1 MRGATRSAQ
10 RGAVVALVVCA
21 LGCAEAVPPASVAPA
36 PVAPGP
42 RAMHYVFAI
51 SDDLEH
57 VDATVCFE
65 GQAPVLL
72 APGVDWGREALVE
85 ARTAD
90 PAGQAGQ
97 TGAQPLALDAMGI
110 RLDGVGR
117 DACVRYLLDL
127 TRIANQGFELGM
139 QRAQGSIVTNTALWL
154 WRPPA
159 YDRCAQV
166 TVGFTG
172 PAAGEVA
179 VPWHREGDAYH
190 LESRAF
196 AFSAH
201 AVFGRFARE
210 SVDAAGAHFD
220 MIVLDGLSAQTR
232 EAIVPWIESAARAA
246 ALPNGRF
253 PVTHAQIVVIPAQA
267 SGRPVT
273 FGHATRGGE
282 RSIAFVVGI
291 HATREALLADWVAV
305 HEFSHLWWPLLR
317 REDIWLSE
325 GLATYYQEVLR
336 ARAGHIPATQ
346 AWSRLWLGAEKGRD
360 TTASLAHESAH
371 VFETFNF
378 SRVYWG
384 GAAIALL
391 ADIEIRRR
399 SRGERSLDDAMLA
412 LSACCARSGQA
423 WSARELIERMDA
435 AIGAPVFAEIVARFA
450 EQPRFPT
457 LDAAFEGLGLL
468 PRGETVELRRDAP
481 DAWIRDAIMA
491 PAK

>member
-1 MRGATRSAQ
+1 MQGATRGTQ
-10 RGAVVALVVCA
+10 VVAVLVLVTFA
-21 LGCAEAVPPASVAPA
+21 LGCAEGPPPAAVAPT
-36 PVAPGP
+36 PVASGP

-65 GQAPVLL
+65 GQAPVLM
-72 APGVDWGREALVE
+72 APGVDWAREALVE
-85 ARTAD
+85 ARPAD
-90 PAGQAGQ
+90 RAGRA
-97 TGAQPLALDAMGI
+97 GAQALALDALGI
-110 RLDGVGR
+110 RLDGLGP
-117 DACVRYLLDL
+117 DACMRYQLDL

-139 QRAQGSIVTNTALWL
+139 EREQGSVVTNTALWL

-166 TVGFTG
+166 TVRFTG
-172 PAAGEVA
+172 PSGGEIA
-179 VPWHREGDAYH
+179 VPWRREGDAYR

-220 MIVLDGLSAQTR
+220 VVVLDGFSAPTR
-232 EAIVPWIESAARAA
+232 EAIVPWIEAAARAA

-253 PVTHAQIVVIPAQA
+253 PVPRAQVVVIPAHR
-267 SGRPVT
+267 SGRPVI

-282 RSIAFVVGI
+282 GSIAFVVATD
-291 HATREALLADWVAV
+291 ATREALLADWVAV
-305 HEFSHLWWPLLR
+305 HEFSHLWRPMLHR
-317 REDIWLSE
+317 ADIWLSE

-346 AWSRLWLGAEKGRD
+346 AWARLWIGAEKGRD
-360 TTASLAHESAH
+360 TAASLVDESAR
-371 VFETFNF
+371 VFETFDF
-378 SRVYWG
+378 PRVYWG

-399 SRGERSLDDAMLA
+399 SDGERSLDDAMIA
-412 LSACCARSGQA
+412 LSECCARSPQA
-423 WSARELIERMDA
+423 WSARELIERVDA
-435 AIGAPVFAEIVARFA
+435 TIGAPVFADVVARFA

-457 LDAAFEGLGLL
+457 LDAAFAGMGLV
-468 PRGETVELRRDAP
+468 PRGETVELRADAP

-491 PAK
+491 PRK